1 MKNIIHKLSE
11 SVANQ
16 IAAGEVVQ
24 RPSSIIKE
32 LLENSIDASSKNIKV
47 IIEEGGKSKIIV
59 IDDGLGMTRDDAIKC
74 FEKHSTSKLKKSD
87 DLFKIKTMG
96 FRGEALSSISS
107 VCQVELSTQIEKN
120 DVGNKVVIEG
130 SKIKETSEISKKR
143 GTTIIVKNIFY
154 NVPARRSFLKSDA
167 VELKHIIDEFQKIA
181 IANTNVNFSLYNNEI
196 EIYKLKKSNLS
207 NRIVSL
213 FGKNYKEQLIKC
225 DEKFDDVSISGFIG
239 KPKNSKKT
247 RGEQFLFVNNRYI
260 KSSYLNHSIIK
271 SYGGLIE
278 EKRFPFYILFIDIN
292 PKSIDINVHPTKNE
306 IKFEDEKLIYS
317 LVHSSVNKSLAI
329 HNVSPSIN
337 FEADIN
343 FKSIRVKEYDT
354 INKDS
359 GSEGFTKNRWDEIFE
374 EAKSENMI
382 SKQESFFED
391 KEDQKDQTNNEPIQL
406 VKPYIFKQLN
416 NKVLIFNQSLMH
428 ERILYEKYKSNFENK
443 KSNSQQ
449 SLFPKYVELN
459 KTDFQLMSEMIDE
472 IKLLGFDIDIFGD
485 NSIIINGIPSGSEEI
500 DEKNLIESFIEEM
513 KLNNEK
519 INENKNE
526 KIIRSFAKRCRISE
540 EKKLE
545 ESEMKSLIDQLFS
558 CEISNYTPDGEKIF
572 IQINKEQINNL
583 FNV

>member
-47 IIEEGGKSKIIV
+47 IIKEGGKSKIMV
-59 IDDGLGMTRDDAIKC
+59 IDDGLGMSKDDAIKC

-107 VCQVELSTQIEKN
+107 VCQVELSTQMENN
-120 DVGNKVVIEG
+120 DIGNKVIIEG
-130 SKIKETSEISKKR
+130 SKIKETSEISNKK

-154 NVPARRSFLKSDA
+154 NIPARRSFLKSDA
-167 VELKHIIDEFQKIA
+167 VEFKHIIDEFQKIA
-181 IANTNVNFSLYNNEI
+181 IANTDVSFSLYNNEI
-196 EIYKLKKSNLS
+196 EIYDLKKSNLS
-207 NRIVSL
+207 NRIVSI

-225 DEKFDDVSISGFIG
+225 DEKFDDINIKGFIG

-247 RGEQFLFVNNRYI
+247 RGEQLIFVNHRYI

-278 EKRFPFYILFIDIN
+278 EKKFPFYVLFIDIN
-292 PKSIDINVHPTKNE
+292 PKSIDVNVHPTKNE
-306 IKFEDEKLIYS
+306 IKFEDEKLIYN

-337 FEADIN
+337 FDADIN
-343 FKSIRVKEYDT
+343 FKSIRVKEYNT
-354 INKDS
+354 IDKDS
-359 GSEGFTKNRWDEIFE
+359 NSENITKNKWNEIFQK
-374 EAKSENMI
+374 AKAENMI
-382 SKQESFFED
+382 SNQESIFEEKEK
-391 KEDQKDQTNNEPIQL
+391 KEDQSNNEPIQL
-406 VKPYIFKQLN
+406 IKPYIFKQLN

-428 ERILYEKYKSNFENK
+428 ERILYEKYKSNFQNK

-459 KTDFQLMSEMIDE
+459 KTDFQLMSDMIDE

-519 INENKNE
+519 FNDNKNE
-526 KIIRSFAKRCRISE
+526 KIIRSFSKRCRIPE

-583 FNV
+583 FHV

>member
-32 LLENSIDASSKNIKV
+32 LLENSIDASSENIKV
-47 IIEEGGKSKIIV
+47 IIKEGGKSKIMV
-59 IDDGLGMTRDDAIKC
+59 IDDGLGMSKDDAIKC

-107 VCQVELSTQIEKN
+107 VCQVELSTQMENN
-120 DVGNKVVIEG
+120 DIGNKVIIEG
-130 SKIKETSEISKKR
+130 SKIKETSEISKKK

-154 NVPARRSFLKSDA
+154 NIPARRSFLKSDA
-167 VELKHIIDEFQKIA
+167 VEFKHIIDEFQKIA
-181 IANTNVNFSLYNNEI
+181 IANTDVSFSLYNNEI
-196 EIYKLKKSNLS
+196 EIYDLKKSNLS
-207 NRIVSL
+207 NRIVSI

-225 DEKFDDVSISGFIG
+225 DEKFDDINIKGFIG

-247 RGEQFLFVNNRYI
+247 RGEQLIFVNNRYI

-278 EKRFPFYILFIDIN
+278 EKKFPFYVLFIDIN

-306 IKFEDEKLIYS
+306 IKFEDEKLIYN

-337 FEADIN
+337 FDADIN
-343 FKSIRVKEYDT
+343 FKSIRVKEYNT
-354 INKDS
+354 IDKDS
-359 GSEGFTKNRWDEIFE
+359 NSENITKNKWNEIFQK
-374 EAKSENMI
+374 AKAENMI
-382 SKQESFFED
+382 SNQESIFEEKEK
-391 KEDQKDQTNNEPIQL
+391 KEDQSNNEPIQL
-406 VKPYIFKQLN
+406 IKPYIFKQLN

-428 ERILYEKYKSNFENK
+428 ERILYEKYKSNFQNK

-459 KTDFQLMSEMIDE
+459 KTDFQLMSDMIDE

-519 INENKNE
+519 FNDNKNE
-526 KIIRSFAKRCRISE
+526 KIIRSFSKRCRIPE

-583 FNV
+583 FHV

>member
-47 IIEEGGKSKIIV
+47 IIEEGGKNKIMV
-59 IDDGLGMTRDDAIKC
+59 IDDGSGMSKDDAVKC

-96 FRGEALSSISS
+96 FRGEALSSIAS
-107 VCQVELSTQIEKN
+107 VCQVELSTQMENN
-120 DVGNKVVIEG
+120 DIGSKVIIEG
-130 SKIKETSEISKKR
+130 SKIKETSEISKNR
-143 GTTIIVKNIFY
+143 GTTIIIKNIFY
-154 NVPARRSFLKSDA
+154 NIPARRSFLKSDT

-181 IANTNVNFSLYNNEI
+181 IANTDVSFSLYNSEM
-196 EIYKLKKSNLS
+196 EIYNLKKSNLS
-207 NRIVSL
+207 NRIVSI

-225 DEKFDDVSISGFIG
+225 DEKFDDIYIKGFIG

-247 RGEQFLFVNNRYI
+247 RGEQFFFVNNRFV

-278 EKRFPFYILFIDIN
+278 EKRFPFYLIFIEIN

-306 IKFEDEKLIYS
+306 IKFEDEKLIYNI
-317 LVHSSVNKSLAI
+317 VHSSVNKSLAI

-337 FEADIN
+337 FDADVN
-343 FKSIRVKEYDT
+343 FKSIRIKEYNVID
-354 INKDS
+354 KDS
-359 GSEGFTKNRWDEIFE
+359 KSKNFAKNKWEGIFE

-382 SKQESFFED
+382 SNQESIF
-391 KEDQKDQTNNEPIQL
+391 KEKEEKKEQSNNVPIQL

-428 ERILYEKYKSNFENK
+428 ERILYEKYKSNFKNK

-449 SLFPKYVELN
+449 SLFPKYIELN

-472 IKLLGFDIDIFGD
+472 IKVLGFDIDIFGD

-519 INENKNE
+519 IDDNKNE

-545 ESEMKSLIDQLFS
+545 EDEIKSLIDQLFS

>member
-32 LLENSIDASSKNIKV
+32 LLENSIDASSENIKV
-47 IIEEGGKSKIIV
+47 IIQEGGKSKIIV
-59 IDDGLGMTRDDAIKC
+59 MDDGLGMSRDDAIKC

-120 DVGNKVVIEG
+120 DIGNKVVIEG

-225 DEKFDDVSISGFIG
+225 DEKFDDISIRGFIG

-306 IKFEDEKLIYS
+306 IKFEDEKLIYN
-317 LVHSSVNKSLAI
+317 LVHSTVNKSLAI

-359 GSEGFTKNRWDEIFE
+359 VSKGFSKNRWEEIFE

-382 SKQESFFED
+382 SKQESFFEE

-485 NSIIINGIPSGSEEI
+485 NSIIING
-500 DEKNLIESFIEEM
+500 D
-513 KLNNEK
+513 
-519 INENKNE
+519 
-526 KIIRSFAKRCRISE
+526 R
-540 EKKLE
+540 
-545 ESEMKSLIDQLFS
+545 KS
-558 CEISNYTPDGEKIF
+558 
-572 IQINKEQINNL
+572 
-583 FNV
+583 VV

>member
-32 LLENSIDASSKNIKV
+32 LLENSIDASSENIKV
-47 IIEEGGKSKIIV
+47 IIQEGGKSKIIV
-59 IDDGLGMTRDDAIKC
+59 MDDGLGMSKDDAIKC

-107 VCQVELSTQIEKN
+107 VCQVELSTQLGNN
-120 DVGNKVVIEG
+120 DIGSKVVIEG
-130 SKIKETSEISKKR
+130 SKIKETSEISKKK

-154 NVPARRSFLKSDA
+154 NIPARRSFLKSDA

-196 EIYKLKKSNLS
+196 EIYDLKKSNLS

-225 DEKFDDVSISGFIG
+225 DEKFDDISIRGFIG

-306 IKFEDEKLIYS
+306 IKFEDEKLIYN

-337 FEADIN
+337 FDADIN
-343 FKSIRVKEYDT
+343 FKSIRIKEYGT

-359 GSEGFTKNRWDEIFE
+359 NSENFTKNRWEEIFE

-382 SKQESFFED
+382 SKQESIFEE
-391 KEDQKDQTNNEPIQL
+391 KQEKKDQMNNEPIQL

-428 ERILYEKYKSNFENK
+428 ERILYEKYKSNFQNK

-459 KTDFQLMSEMIDE
+459 KTDFQLMRDMIEE

-540 EKKLE
+540 KKKLE